1 MKKFVYSFLLLT
13 GVILILAGAVSLGE
27 GSVGS
32 VVVLVVAGTALV
44 TFSFQMLRKSS
55 KSTPLKN
62 EKPSDAVE
70 KTLADRLTEEIKQQS
85 PQAIKTLETI
95 EDKEKRRETLAYTI
109 SQVVDHFL
117 QDNVLSRDEE
127 KILDDFISKT
137 GYSGDDLNEYGGVTR
152 ILKASALRQILNG
165 EKPENLPDFHM
176 PIHFNF
182 QKSEDLIWAFSNV
195 DYYKEISRRSY
206 QGGHQGFSVRVAKG
220 LYYRTGAFKGHP
232 VEETSMEYQDTGIMA
247 LTTKHIY
254 FGSYDKIF
262 RVRYNKIVAFTPYE
276 DGLGIMKDTQRA
288 KPMVFKL
295 DDGWFA
301 YNLAINLA
309 QQL

>member
-1 MKKFVYSFLLLT
+1 MKKFFYSLILLT
-13 GVILILAGAVSLGE
+13 GVVLILAGAVSLGT
-27 GSVGS
+27 GSVGT

-44 TFSFQMLRKSS
+44 ILSIKKLRKNRSG
-55 KSTPLKN
+55 KSVEDK
-62 EKPSDAVE
+62 KPTDAVE
-70 KTLADRLTEEIKQQS
+70 KALATQLAEEIKQQS
-85 PQAIKTLETI
+85 PQAVKTLETI
-95 EDKEKRRETLAYTI
+95 EEQEKRRETLAYAI
-109 SQVVDHFL
+109 SLVVDDFL
-117 QDNVLSRDEE
+117 EDNVLSRDEE
-127 KILDDFISKT
+127 KILDDFVSKT
-137 GYSGDDLNEYGGVTR
+137 GFSGNDLNDYGGVSR

-195 DYYKEISRRSY
+195 DYYKEVSRRSY

-295 DDGWFA
+295 EDGWFA